1 MLSAKK
7 LILIHGR
14 NVQNLAVGRCKLRA
28 LSSEA
33 AKSASSSTT
42 SVTTEERKKAPNPEN
57 MPDLITPKN
66 SVQRYAEDLT
76 ELDPNVVWGVTKHTP
91 AVLPE
96 DPSEIATLDTAQNAD
111 ILRDASGKRKVLIR
125 QMNSHISQQ
134 MKTQEETWIIS
145 YMDDGA
151 TGATWQNPLMG
162 WVSSGDPLSATQGLQ
177 VTFKTAKEAM
187 YFAKKKGYD
196 YEVAKPIVRHRRS
209 DDAQYQ
215 DNFLPQNIAKQVAR
229 DGTKCNH
236 WKRPKSMA
244 SHYFRP
250 LKFHGEGPCNQYGPN
265 PNQETEPDV
274 TPVSKMR

>member
-1 MLSAKK
+1 MG
-7 LILIHGR
+7 LIHGR

-28 LSSEA
+28 LS
-33 AKSASSSTT
+33 
-42 SVTTEERKKAPNPEN
+42 TEERKKAPNPEN

-145 YMDDGA
+145 YMDDG
-151 TGATWQNPLMG
+151 
-162 WVSSGDPLSATQGLQ
+162 
-177 VTFKTAKEAM
+177 
-187 YFAKKKGYD
+187 
-196 YEVAKPIVRHRRS
+196 
-209 DDAQYQ
+209 
-215 DNFLPQNIAKQVAR
+215 
-229 DGTKCNH
+229 
-236 WKRPKSMA
+236 
-244 SHYFRP
+244 
-250 LKFHGEGPCNQYGPN
+250 
-265 PNQETEPDV
+265 
-274 TPVSKMR
+274 